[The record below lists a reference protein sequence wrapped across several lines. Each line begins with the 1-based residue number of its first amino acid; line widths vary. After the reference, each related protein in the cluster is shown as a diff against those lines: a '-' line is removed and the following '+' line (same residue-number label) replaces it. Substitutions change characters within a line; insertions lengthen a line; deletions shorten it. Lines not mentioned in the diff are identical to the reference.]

1 MKRHHRSLM
10 EIERKAKEIEM
21 QNNWVILQRI
31 YVALDFKDFSKAEQ
45 LLAMTGFDSIEDL
58 EFAVEG
64 CVEGE

>member
-31 YVALDFKDFSKAEQ
+31 YIALGEEDFSLAEH
-45 LLAMTGFDSIEDL
+45 LLSLTGFDSIDDL

>member
-21 QNNWVILQRI
+21 QNNWVILQQI
-31 YVALDFKDFSKAEQ
+31 YIALAKEDFSLAEQ
-45 LLAMTGFDSIEDL
+45 LLTLTGFDSIDDL